1 VSLHF
6 SISIAT
12 RSRSK
17 TTTYH
22 RPFDYAMLH
31 ALATAAGYRQIHAAG
46 LTQRGDG
53 IYRPVM
59 LHAWK

>member
-1 VSLHF
+1 
-6 SISIAT
+6 
-12 RSRSK
+12 
-17 TTTYH
+17 
-22 RPFDYAMLH
+22 MLH